1 MLEDTILK
9 NITDGNF
16 TIDIYELFIKK
27 YGLIKVWKTL
37 IKYLDDNGYN
47 SFSKYVI
54 DFFDIGRLYEMGLA
68 IENKYSKKELGKY
81 YTPRDVSKLM
91 AQLLLESS
99 NPSSIA
105 DVGCGCGN
113 LIIEV
118 LNHAKESNLNIF
130 NKIKNNIYLYDSDKL
145 ALSIC
150 VARISSYFCINKEDI
165 HTNYNDFLSRKVK
178 LPNDIFVISNP
189 PYKKITKIDDNWQ
202 FKSAISESKDLY
214 VGFIEKIIRCS
225 KKATIV
231 TPQSYIVGNNFSTL
245 RKILY
250 RNGYGEIYSFDNV
263 PGTLFNGKKEGIF
276 NTNTSNGVRASIL
289 TFNKSG
295 IKGYRLS
302 HLIRFKSL
310 ERDKVINYSYLKEQ
324 LGETVQDLSLPLK
337 TFKELEPFVN
347 SIKNKK
353 TISDLI
359 ETNDSKRNE
368 KFCIYVSSS
377 ARYFIVGSA
386 KKLTRN
392 GIYTLYSKDEKSFY
406 TLYALLNSSYVY
418 LWWRMLDGGILV
430 PKSLLLKVPLPLDD
444 YINDNII
451 SYCKEMIKNENKYL
465 VYKKNAGTMQESIK
479 FPESYRNKL
488 NDLLFDNYP
497 FYLIH
502 SNKEIF

>member
-1 MLEDTILK
+1 MLENTILK
-9 NITDGNF
+9 NINDGNF
-16 TIDIYELFIKK
+16 TISTYELFIKK
-27 YGLIKVWKTL
+27 YGLTKVWEIL

-47 SFSKYVI
+47 SFSKNVI
-54 DFFDIGRLYEMGLA
+54 DFFDIGRLYEIGLA

-81 YTPRDVSKLM
+81 YTPKDVSKLM
-91 AQLLLESS
+91 AQLLLENS

-118 LNHAKESNLNIF
+118 LNHAKENNLNIF

-150 VARISSYFCINKEDI
+150 VSRICSYFCISKENI
-165 HTNYNDFLSRKVK
+165 HTNYNDFLSKKAK
-178 LPNDIFVISNP
+178 LPNDAFVISNP
-189 PYKKITKIDDNWQ
+189 PYKKITKINNDWQ

-225 KKATIV
+225 KKATII
-231 TPQSYIVGNNFSTL
+231 TPQSYIVGNNFSVL
-245 RKILY
+245 RKTLY
-250 RNGYGEIYSFDNV
+250 EKGYGEIYSFDNV

-276 NTNTSNGVRASIL
+276 NTNTANGVRASIL
-289 TFNKSG
+289 TFNESE
-295 IKGYRLS
+295 IKGYRLT
-302 HLIRFKSL
+302 HLIRFKSS

-324 LGETVQDLSLPLK
+324 LGETVQNLSLPLK

-359 ETNDSKRNE
+359 ETNYSKRNE

-406 TLYALLNSSYVY
+406 TLYALLFMVENARWWDFSSK
-418 LWWRMLDGGILV
+418 
-430 PKSLLLKVPLPLDD
+430 KSSFK
-444 YINDNII
+444 
-451 SYCKEMIKNENKYL
+451 SS
-465 VYKKNAGTMQESIK
+465 TSIRRL
-479 FPESYRNKL
+479 Y
-488 NDLLFDNYP
+488 
-497 FYLIH
+497 
-502 SNKEIF
+502 